1 MTQVALVLGLGVTG
15 ESVSRHLLASGWRV
29 IVLEERPSEATRRRA
44 AGLTGDLEV
53 IETPD
58 ADRISA
64 LVNGVDI
71 VVPSPGVRPGHPAVV
86 AARQAGIAVESEIE
100 VALRQL
106 GDRRVIA
113 ITGTNGKTTVA
124 TMVAAMLVEDGQR
137 AVAAGNIGLPMVE
150 AVEGDAE
157 VFVVEASSFQ
167 LEQTES
173 LRPEVATWLNF
184 AADHL
189 DWHPDLDSY
198 AAAKARIWRNQG
210 PDDVAVVNADDP
222 VVMAHARSAPGRV
235 VTFAAAG
242 GQFHVAGGPSGPV
255 LAGPDGEP
263 IVPVDRLPRRLPLDI
278 ANALAAAAT
287 ARSAGVSASACA
299 AVLARFQGLPHRVQ
313 LVGHSGGVGYYDD
326 SKATTPASVLAALE
340 GFDSVVLIAGGRNK
354 GLDLSVLAGGAGRV
368 RAVVAIGDA
377 AGEVEAAFAGVRPVT
392 TAASMDEAVSTAASL
407 AQPGDA
413 VLLSPGCAS
422 FDWYSSYAERGD
434 DFARAVAERSVG

>member
-1 MTQVALVLGLGVTG
+1 MAQVALVLGLGVTG
-15 ESVSRHLLASGWRV
+15 QSVSRHLLASGWRV
-29 IVLEERPSEATRRRA
+29 IVVEESPTDGSRRRA
-44 AGLTGDLEV
+44 AGLAGDIEV
-53 IETPD
+53 VESPEPE
-58 ADRISA
+58 RVSA
-64 LVNGVDI
+64 LVRGADI
-71 VVPSPGVRPGHPAVV
+71 VVPSPGVRPGHLAMVE
-86 AARQAGIAVESEIE
+86 ARQAGVPVESEIE
-100 VALRQL
+100 VALRRL

-150 AVEGDAE
+150 AVETDAE
-157 VFVVEASSFQ
+157 VFVVETSSFQ
-167 LEQTES
+167 LEQTDS
-173 LRPEVATWLNF
+173 LHPVVATWLNF

-189 DWHPDLDSY
+189 DWHPDLAAY

-210 PDDVAVVNADDP
+210 RDDVAVVNAGDP
-222 VVMAHARSAPGRV
+222 VVMEHARGAPSRL
-235 VTFAAAG
+235 VTFAAEG
-242 GQFHVAGGPSGPV
+242 GDFHVAAGPAGPV
-255 LAGPDGEP
+255 ICDPDGQQ
-263 IVPVDRLPRRLPLDI
+263 IVAVDRLPRRLPLDI

-287 ARSAGVSASACA
+287 ALSAGVTASACA
-299 AVLARFQGLPHRVQ
+299 EVLARFRGLPHRVQ

-326 SKATTPASVLAALE
+326 SKATTPASVLAALQ

-354 GLDLSVLAGGAGRV
+354 GVDLSVLAEGAGRV

-392 TAASMDEAVSTAASL
+392 TARSMDEAVAAAAAL
-407 AQPGDA
+407 AKPGDA

-434 DFARAVAERSVG
+434 DFARAVAARSEP